1 MEELEELKEIKKRL
15 ENKIENFF
23 DGEIYSG
30 DQGYQELLCYL
41 EEIEEEIERIENEN

>member
-23 DGEIYSG
+23 DGEI
-30 DQGYQELLCYL
+30 
-41 EEIEEEIERIENEN
+41 